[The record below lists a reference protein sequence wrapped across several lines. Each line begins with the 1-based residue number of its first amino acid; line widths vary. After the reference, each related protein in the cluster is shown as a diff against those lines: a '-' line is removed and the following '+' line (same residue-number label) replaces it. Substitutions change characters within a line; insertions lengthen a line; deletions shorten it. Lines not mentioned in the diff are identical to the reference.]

1 MGYIYALLM
10 GSGETKCKLIWAM
23 VLCVLFIVVE
33 IIGGILANSLA
44 VMTDAAHL
52 SSDLVS
58 FGISLGAV
66 VLAQRPPTSTHSFGF
81 FRAEVRYFSLSS
93 FVLL

>member
-1 MGYIYALLM
+1 
-10 GSGETKCKLIWAM
+10 M
-23 VLCVLFIVVE
+23 VLCVLFIIVE
-33 IIGGILANSLA
+33 IVGGLLANSLA

-52 SSDLVS
+52 GSDLVS

-81 FRAEVRYFSLSS
+81 FRAEVLFQTLSS
-93 FVLL
+93 LIFLFQIFQFTWQCSV